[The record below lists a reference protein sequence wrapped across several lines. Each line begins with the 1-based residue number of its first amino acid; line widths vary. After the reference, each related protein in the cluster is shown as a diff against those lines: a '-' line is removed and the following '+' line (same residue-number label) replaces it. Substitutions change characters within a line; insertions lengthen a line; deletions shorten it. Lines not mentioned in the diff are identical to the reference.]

1 MYQRCVRGK
10 GVAFL
15 SAIAVGAVIV
25 LSLAGCNTLQSIEIS
40 RRPERAVLG
49 QGQWLDPVGL
59 AVTVIRSRDTEVIAD
74 ARGMA
79 I

>member
-1 MYQRCVRGK
+1 MYQRCLRGK

-15 SAIAVGAVIV
+15 SAIAVGVIMV
-25 LSLAGCNTLQSIEIS
+25 SLAGCNTLQSIEIS
-40 RRPERAVLG
+40 RGPERAVLG